1 MYCGDGDIRIIDYQP
16 ATKKLIFDIDIN
28 NIKMGWRWVME
39 EEDTILW
46 SLPGQVTCNTEL
58 TISSSPTKI
67 KHQERLGIWRDHKQ
81 SFPLQITHNLWH
93 AGWREAFGSH
103 LGQSPAQ
110 SRTTANARSG
120 QPLPYRIGRSFHTS
134 GWSAPV
140 LYFWLNEILL
150 LIITL
155 NLPGLQLMAINLC
168 FVIFHCWEE
177 FDSSVLVS
185 SPLSSSCRLQLGPGP
200 LPLPS
205 NRSITDSIL
214 RLFSP
219 W

>member
-1 MYCGDGDIRIIDYQP
+1 MKVGYGRGGHYSLKSSWTSNMQHR
-16 ATKKLIFDIDIN
+16 THHKLFSNKNKTSGKARDLE
-28 NIKMGWRWVME
+28 RPQTV
-39 EEDTILW
+39 L
-46 SLPGQVTCNTEL
+46 
-58 TISSSPTKI
+58 SPTDNTQPLTCWLK
-67 KHQERLGIWRDHKQ
+67 G
-81 SFPLQITHNLWH
+81 SFWKSFRPISCSEQDYCQCQIRSAT
-93 AGWREAFGSH
+93 
-103 LGQSPAQ
+103 
-110 SRTTANARSG
+110 ARSG

-177 FDSSVLVS
+177 FDSSVLVN

-200 LPLPS
+200 LPLPI

>member
-28 NIKMGWRWVME
+28 NVKMGWRWVME

-103 LGQSPAQ
+103 LGQSCSEQDYCQCQIRSA
-110 SRTTANARSG
+110 TA
-120 QPLPYRIGRSFHTS
+120 
-134 GWSAPV
+134 
-140 LYFWLNEILL
+140 
-150 LIITL
+150 
-155 NLPGLQLMAINLC
+155 LQ
-168 FVIFHCWEE
+168 
-177 FDSSVLVS
+177 
-185 SPLSSSCRLQLGPGP
+185 
-200 LPLPS
+200 
-205 NRSITDSIL
+205 NRSELPHLWLVCSSAVLLTERNTSL
-214 RLFSP
+214 NYHSKPPRAATYGH
-219 W
+219 